1 MITSSN
7 KKSASNNS
15 VFQSEWTFWPTAFSA
30 MAGIGIG
37 LLIGTYLGWI

>member
-15 VFQSEWTFWPTAFSA
+15 IFQSEWSFLSTGLSA